1 MVDFLEEIMPD
12 IRIAVLD
19 DYWHIARDSADWSS
33 LDGASVDFYHD
44 TLIDLDAIVE
54 RLQPYDAVV
63 TTRERTMF
71 PAQVLDGL
79 PNLKLIAGTGPSR
92 AKVDIAKANE
102 LGIIVCTTGGAKGGA
117 TTRPICA
124 GY

>member
-54 RLQPYDAVV
+54 RLQPYFVPV
-63 TTRERTMF
+63 
-71 PAQVLDGL
+71 
-79 PNLKLIAGTGPSR
+79 
-92 AKVDIAKANE
+92 
-102 LGIIVCTTGGAKGGA
+102 
-117 TTRPICA
+117 RPISCLRTSSRVLS
-124 GY
+124 GFTSET